1 MPGGEGRDQQLI
13 EGALLALAGHRQR
26 GDDHHS
32 DGGDHGD
39 ERRHHEPFVVEIRVI
54 PVAHHQF
61 AVVRLRFV
69 LQQFLLIIFHDLLQI
84 VGGDLRAVGVAPVE
98 QELQRGGLI
107 VVEITREIRREAYHQ
122 QGFLFIDG
130 RLDSLRAFQQQ
141 DVGKGFG
148 AGEALSE
155 FHRVATAVF
164 VVDGDGGVG
173 HLQRR
178 GKGKQQ
184 HLNQHRH
191 D

>member
-13 EGALLALAGHRQR
+13 EGTLFALTGHRQR
-26 GDDHHS
+26 RHDHHS

-39 ERRHHEPFVVEIRVI
+39 KRRHHEPLIVEIRVV

-61 AVVRLRFV
+61 AVVRLRFP
-69 LQQFLLIIFHDLLQI
+69 LQQLLLIVFYDLLQV

-130 RLDSLRAFQQQ
+130 RLDRLRAFQQQ

-155 FHRVATAVF
+155 FHRVAAAVF

-184 HLNQHRH
+184 YLNQHRH